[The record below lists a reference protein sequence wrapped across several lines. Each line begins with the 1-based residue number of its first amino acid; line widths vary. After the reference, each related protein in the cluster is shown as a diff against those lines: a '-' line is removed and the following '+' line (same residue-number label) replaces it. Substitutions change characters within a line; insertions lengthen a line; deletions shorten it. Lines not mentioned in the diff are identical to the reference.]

1 MENYLGVKLVEAQ
14 PMTADDFLLRF
25 PSRGVETNGENNGY
39 IVKYDNGYISWSP
52 RSVFEKAYKLLNKNY
67 DPAGNAVLVFNV
79 NTGVCKFA
87 GKSEKTFE
95 ELVRP
100 LIKYLAENHS
110 PHTSIIITN
119 TSAEIVDGKL
129 CFHTEDYLEKPI
141 QNFVKC
147 NGCPDEDICT
157 DEEKAVYHNE
167 NSFGELD
174 HQPIEK
180 VAHLLDEQVEAE
192 MEFFNQTLEKN
203 KTFVGVDKGDP
214 KGDKAVHV
222 FRKEECVFQYCPTP
236 EICKENGCQCKK

>member
-1 MENYLGVKLVEAQ
+1 M
-14 PMTADDFLLRF
+14 RF
-25 PSRGVETNGENNGY
+25 
-39 IVKYDNGYISWSP
+39 
-52 RSVFEKAYKLLNKNY
+52 
-67 DPAGNAVLVFNV
+67 
-79 NTGVCKFA
+79 NTI
-87 GKSEKTFE
+87 GKSFYFLSNKSAVVDKNSFEEFE

-100 LIKYLAENHS
+100 LLKYLAENHS

-119 TSAEIVDGKL
+119 TSAEIVEGKL

-180 VAHLLDEQVEAE
+180 VVHPLDEQVAAAAE
-192 MEFFNQTLEKN
+192 IHYKVSEIH

-214 KGDKAVHV
+214 KGDKAVSAV